1 MRRQTPPGGEAHQII
16 IHSLSCL
23 YPHIFTTKKINNNTY
38 SPSQI
43 NERQSSQDTC
53 TLLAGGIV
61 PDLDDTVNILSV
73 LDFVVVAKEVHVPT
87 IPPPPGL
94 ALLERLPRED
104 TDRGGGGALQCK
116 HVPTTVSSSSS
127 SISSMAFN
135 KVLNDRRAR
144 TQCENSLLLCDGQS
158 LRSLSGKSRR
168 NDFCICAVVC
178 CFTTNTTKAT
188 WVDRQKEQA
197 GAGERD
203 S

>member
-1 MRRQTPPGGEAHQII
+1 M
-16 IHSLSCL
+16 L

-73 LDFVVVAKEVHVPT
+73 FDFVVVAKVHVPT

-104 TDRGGGGALQCK
+104 TDRGGGGAWQCK

-135 KVLNDRRAR
+135 KVPRITGENPRRFFLSPN
-144 TQCENSLLLCDGQS
+144 QKDLLRKFQTRIGISNESIQEIS
-158 LRSLSGKSRR
+158 S
-168 NDFCICAVVC
+168 
-178 CFTTNTTKAT
+178 
-188 WVDRQKEQA
+188 KEL
-197 GAGERD
+197 
-203 S
+203 

>member
-1 MRRQTPPGGEAHQII
+1 M
-16 IHSLSCL
+16 L
-23 YPHIFTTKKINNNTY
+23 YPHIFTTKKINNTY

-127 SISSMAFN
+127 SISSMVFN
-135 KVLNDRRAR
+135 RVLNDPRAR
-144 TQCENSLLLCDGQS
+144 TPTRTLFFWLTD
-158 LRSLSGKSRR
+158 SRYGVCPG
-168 NDFCICAVVC
+168 NPEETIFAFCAVVC
-178 CFTTNTTKAT
+178 FTANTTKAT
-188 WVDRQKEQA
+188 WVDRQEERA